1 MRPRAPGPP
10 YAWRAA
16 NRPRRALPLLAE
28 AWQIGALP
36 NLKEPRLRIA
46 TWNVNSVRQR
56 LPHLLAYLKE
66 VQPDVL
72 CLQEIKCLDE
82 QFPRM
87 EIEELGYNI
96 ETHGQKT
103 FNGVAILS
111 KRPFEVARGLPG
123 DENDSQSRYIEAVVP
138 AGDGV
143 VRVASV
149 YLPNG
154 NPVASEKY
162 PYKLAF
168 LERLIIHARQLLEY
182 EEPLVLAGD
191 FNVIPDP
198 RDAARPEDWV
208 NDALFLPQTR
218 SSSASSSRSASP
230 TRCARPPTLPAS
242 TPSGTTRRAPGRRTT
257 ASASTICFC
266 RPRPPTGCDR
276 SLSTRTMRG
285 RDKASDHTPVRIE
298 LAA

>member
-1 MRPRAPGPP
+1 M
-10 YAWRAA
+10 
-16 NRPRRALPLLAE
+16 
-28 AWQIGALP
+28 
-36 NLKEPRLRIA
+36 RIA

-66 VQPDVL
+66 VQPDVV

-123 DENDSQSRYIEAVVP
+123 DEKTPSLDISRRLSRPGTAWCGWRASIFRTAI
-138 AGDGV
+138 
-143 VRVASV
+143 RV
-149 YLPNG
+149 G
-154 NPVASEKY
+154 SEKY

-168 LERLIIHARQLLEY
+168 LERLIIHTRELLEY

-191 FNVIPDP
+191 FNVIPDA
-198 RDAARPEDWV
+198 RDATRPEEWV

-218 SSSASSSRSASP
+218 FKFRELLRSA
-230 TRCARPPTLPAS
+230 
-242 TPSGTTRRAPGRRTT
+242 
-257 ASASTICFC
+257 
-266 RPRPPTGCDR
+266 
-276 SLSTRTMRG
+276 
-285 RDKASDHTPVRIE
+285 
-298 LAA
+298 